1 MEELW
6 TEVTKAALAI
16 VIPLIGLAVGAI
28 THKIAQYLNE
38 NIHNEYVKMAGNTAI
53 EIVLAVEST
62 MVSQARK
69 AAVDGV
75 ITKNELSE
83 IFKNAKK
90 QAVEMLVQRLRST
103 NAPDSILKVAPD
115 AIEAALMKIKLSPLK
130 AQVSQ

>member
-1 MEELW
+1 
-6 TEVTKAALAI
+6 
-16 VIPLIGLAVGAI
+16 
-28 THKIAQYLNE
+28 
-38 NIHNEYVKMAGNTAI
+38 MAGNTAI